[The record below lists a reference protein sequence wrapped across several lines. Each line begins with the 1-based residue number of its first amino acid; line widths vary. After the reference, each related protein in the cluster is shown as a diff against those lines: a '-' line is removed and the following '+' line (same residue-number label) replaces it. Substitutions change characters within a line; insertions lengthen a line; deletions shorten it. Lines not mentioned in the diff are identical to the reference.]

1 MKNLAKFLV
10 LLIAFA
16 ITAPA
21 ILANSATSPTS
32 KASDNQLFKA
42 YHQIKL
48 VKPDTAWAAHRF
60 SMFIHWGLYSQLGGV
75 WNDKPVEWGYSEQIQ
90 SFAGIFGDYYAATA
104 KDFKAQKWNAD
115 SIAALAKAAQM
126 KSIVMTAKHHDGFCM
141 YATRYSKYNVVDAT
155 PFGRDPLMELSKACK
170 KAGLR
175 FGIYFSLIDWNFPQ
189 AYPISSHNAD
199 PITPEHHQYNMN
211 QVRELLTNYGQVS
224 EIWFDMGSL
233 TRQQSSELYNLVTS
247 LQPSCMVS
255 GRLGN
260 DFGDFAVMADNACPD
275 YNIGIPWQSA
285 GSVYKETWSYR
296 SWQKRD
302 NLNGKIE
309 EKINTLKNIVNRGGN
324 YLLNIGPRGDG
335 SVVEFERDLLLAM
348 GCRLRDSSYIL
359 SGHDNNSSNTES
371 GNSNGISSNT
381 KSSSNNSISIGSRS
395 NNLNPLVTSGTL
407 NFSNARPIYG
417 YSCFDYYSS
426 FRSIIGY
433 EWNFNGQNSTPY
445 ILYHAGDY
453 GKELLFTLNGT
464 TYPVKLDG
472 DTEVPIRQNILHPS
486 KSNHLKIRYSFILN
500 KGRSSFAEQFIDP
513 KAAEAVQSIYTK
525 TDLAMA
531 EQAGWKS
538 IPNTEI
544 GAEFT
549 YGGAAWKNNLWIAH
563 IIESDYAEN
572 VLAEFAD
579 GHKGG
584 AADAIE
590 IWLNGKQ
597 LLKMA
602 YTNIAPA
609 AEYVNLPLQKGN
621 NTLIVK
627 LHNRF
632 EDQINYTFTT
642 NIPQQYYKQYLPFK
656 IHGKNK
662 YNLKITAP
670 NQKGGKDIGL
680 REVSVCL

>member
-1 MKNLAKFLV
+1 MKKQILFLTF
-10 LLIAFA
+10 LIAFA
-16 ITAPA
+16 TTTAVA
-21 ILANSATSPTS
+21 ASATV
-32 KASDNQLFKA
+32 KATVIASEQVKS
-42 YHQIKL
+42 
-48 VKPDTAWAAHRF
+48 VKPDTTWTANRF

-75 WNDKPVEWGYSEQIQ
+75 WNGKPVEWGYSEQIQ

-104 KDFKAQKWNAD
+104 KDFTAQKWNAD

-126 KSIVMTAKHHDGFCM
+126 QSIVMTAKHHDGFSM
-141 YATRYSKYNVVDAT
+141 YATKHSKYNVVEAT

-199 PITPEHHQYNMN
+199 PITPEHHKHNMN
-211 QVRELLTNYGQVS
+211 QVRELLTNYGPVS

-233 TRQQSSELYNLVTS
+233 TREQSSELYNLVTT

-275 YNIGIPWQSA
+275 YRIGIPWQSA

-302 NLNGKIE
+302 DLNGKIG
-309 EKINTLKNIVNRGGN
+309 EKIATLRNIVNHGGN
-324 YLLNIGPRGDG
+324 YLLNLGPRGDG

-348 GCRLRDSSYIL
+348 GQRLRDSSAIL
-359 SGHDNNSSNTES
+359 HGYNINGGSADNN
-371 GNSNGISSNT
+371 ISSN
-381 KSSSNNSISIGSRS
+381 SSSKRSNINNDGNGSSKRNNISNNSGSNS
-395 NNLNPLVTSGTL
+395 NNRPPLITSGTL
-407 NFSNARPIYG
+407 NFENASPIYG

-426 FRSIIGY
+426 SRSIIGY
-433 EWNFNGQNSTPY
+433 EWNFTGQKNTPY
-445 ILYHAGDY
+445 IVYHAGDY

-464 TYPVKLDG
+464 THPVKLNG
-472 DTEVPIRQNILHPS
+472 TATQLSQTNHPTI
-486 KSNHLKIRYSFILN
+486 KYSFLLSN
-500 KGRSSFAEQFIDP
+500 GRSSFAEQFIDP
-513 KAAEAVQSIYTK
+513 KATEALQSLYTK

-531 EQAGWKS
+531 EKAGWK
-538 IPNTEI
+538 IT
-544 GAEFT
+544 GTAFT
-549 YGGAAWKNNLWIAH
+549 YKGAKWKSNLWIAH
-563 IIESDYAEN
+563 IIESDCTEN
-572 VLAEFAD
+572 ILAEFTN
-579 GHKGG
+579 GNGG
-584 AADAIE
+584 GCADAIE

-602 YTNIAPA
+602 YTNVKPV
-609 AEYVNLPLQKGN
+609 AEYVNLPLQKGS
-621 NTLIVK
+621 NTLLVK

-632 EDQINYTFTT
+632 EEQINYSFTT

-656 IHGKNK
+656 IPGKAKK
-662 YNLKITAP
+662 YNLKITSP
-670 NQKGGKDIGL
+670 TQKGGKDIGL
-680 REVSVCL
+680 RDLTIKLN